1 MAKRKKQSSN
11 VKKVKGAA
19 ARPKAKASRGKA
31 AAKRTAR
38 AKPKR
43 APVKKAAPKEVR
55 RMKQPA
61 APAVDTVAVE
71 VIAPTPCV
79 TIICGRY
86 STDTRT

>member
-1 MAKRKKQSSN
+1 MKHETHRLQ
-11 VKKVKGAA
+11 
-19 ARPKAKASRGKA
+19 
-31 AAKRTAR
+31 
-38 AKPKR
+38 
-43 APVKKAAPKEVR
+43 PVMVGHHCVGHQ
-55 RMKQPA
+55 QPV